1 MNPSLSLA
9 GLREQRAELL
19 GQIGAV
25 EDFRPGSLAGRYR
38 RCGKPTCHCAQEGD
52 RGHGPS
58 WSLTRGVKG
67 KTVTKIVGPDA
78 VEATREQIRR
88 YHEMQRLV
96 HQFTEVN
103 VKICDELLDTESHD
117 LDGQHRVEKGG
128 SAEN

>member
-9 GLREQRAELL
+9 ELREQRGELL

-25 EDFRPGSLAGRYR
+25 EDFRPGSFVGRYR
-38 RCGKPTCHCAQEGD
+38 KCGKPTCHCAQKGD

-58 WSLTRGVKG
+58 WSLTRAVKG

-78 VEATREQIRR
+78 VEATREQIGR
-88 YHEMQRLV
+88 YHELQRLL

-103 VKICDELLDTESHD
+103 VKICDVLLDSDSLEQ
-117 LDGQHRVEKGG
+117 DGPHRVEKGG

>member
-25 EDFRPGSLAGRYR
+25 EDFRPGSLVGRYR

-88 YHEMQRLV
+88 YHEMQRLL

>member
-9 GLREQRAELL
+9 ELREQRGELL

-88 YHEMQRLV
+88 YHEVQRLM

>member
-9 GLREQRAELL
+9 ELREQRGELL

-67 KTVTKIVGPDA
+67 KTVTKIVGLDA

-88 YHEMQRLV
+88 YHEVQRLM